1 MLNLDLDSKDEE
13 SRKVKKHVLFVS
25 SYIFVGRTHLQ
36 NLYNKALDVCGAA
49 VEDVMLNISLLP
61 ERTADSGIKKL

>member
-1 MLNLDLDSKDEE
+1 MWLLLNFLNKRL
-13 SRKVKKHVLFVS
+13 
-25 SYIFVGRTHLQ
+25 GRTHLQ

>member
-1 MLNLDLDSKDEE
+1 MSNLDLDSKDEE
-13 SRKVKKHVLFVS
+13 SQKAKTNNIVFFLTLFS
-25 SYIFVGRTHLQ
+25 GRTHLQ